1 MSTPRR
7 VPHDAIGPEDRLM
20 ELLAGRALGDLTP
33 DEASELERLLAA
45 TPAASADL
53 DDFERAIGA
62 TTHALLAARG
72 LEPMPADVKARV
84 GARLQAHVANEA
96 GRAGAPSLRI
106 ERGAG
111 RSQVGWW
118 LAAAALVLAVVGW
131 WPRLVTQRGGAEPS
145 DWIVA
150 QWSPG
155 PDPLGAS
162 VSGEVRWSNATQSGR
177 MTFTG
182 LAKND
187 PSKSQYQLWI
197 FDKAQSEATP
207 VDGGV
212 FDVDASG
219 TVTIPID
226 AKLKVETPYLFAI
239 TVEKPGG
246 VVVSS
251 RERLALVAP
260 VKA

>member
-7 VPHDAIGPEDRLM
+7 EPEDVIGPDDRLM
-20 ELLAGRALGDLTP
+20 ELLAGRALGDLTSA
-33 DEASELERLLAA
+33 EAGELERLLAA

-53 DDFERAIGA
+53 DDFERAVGA

-72 LEPMPADVKARV
+72 LQPMPADVKARV
-84 GARLQAHVANEA
+84 GARLQAHVASEA
-96 GRAGAPSLRI
+96 TRTGTPSPRI
-106 ERGAG
+106 ERGG
-111 RSQVGWW
+111 SRSHAGWW

-131 WPRLVTQRGGAEPS
+131 WPRIAPSDSTVEPA

-162 VSGEVRWSNATQSGR
+162 VSGEVRWSNAAQAGR

-182 LAKND
+182 LAQND
-187 PSKSQYQLWI
+187 PKQAQYQLWI

>member
-1 MSTPRR
+1 MSAQHDGTP
-7 VPHDAIGPEDRLM
+7 GFEDRLM
-20 ELLAGRALGDLTP
+20 ELLAGRALGDLTA
-33 DEASELERLLAA
+33 DESAELDRLLAA
-45 TPAASADL
+45 TPTGRAGIDE
-53 DDFERAIGA
+53 FERAVGA
-62 TTHALLAARG
+62 TTHALLAAGG

-84 GARLQAHVANEA
+84 GARLQAHVAAQRQQPASSPRIGGESRSA
-96 GRAGAPSLRI
+96 RSGGA
-106 ERGAG
+106 A
-111 RSQVGWW
+111 WW

-131 WPRLVTQRGGAEPS
+131 WPRLVAQRSGPEPA

-155 PDPLGAS
+155 SDPLGAN

-182 LAKND
+182 LAQND
-187 PSKSQYQLWI
+187 PTKAQYQLWI

-207 VDGGV
+207 IDGGV
-212 FDVDASG
+212 FDVDSSG
-219 TVTIPID
+219 SVTIPID
-226 AKLKVETPYLFAI
+226 AKLKVDSPYLFAI

>member
-7 VPHDAIGPEDRLM
+7 EPEDVIGPDDRLM
-20 ELLAGRALGDLTP
+20 ELLAGRALGDLTQ
-33 DEASELERLLAA
+33 DEASELERLVAA

-72 LEPMPADVKARV
+72 LQPMPADVKARV

-96 GRAGAPSLRI
+96 ARAGTPSFRI
-106 ERGAG
+106 ERGG
-111 RSQVGWW
+111 SRSQVGWW

-131 WPRLVTQRGGAEPS
+131 WPRVVAQRGGAEPS

-162 VSGEVRWSNATQSGR
+162 VSGEVRWSNTTQSGR

-182 LAKND
+182 LAPND